1 MKIPENFTPQELYAA
16 AWNAAIGDF
25 TLELKRELILRI
37 KELQT
42 CRAAHLNI
50 TDYYDDICHNYT
62 KQIEMLRGF
71 SAAMEVLGDSY
82 HKNAE
87 DFE

>member
-16 AWNAAIGDF
+16 AWNSAIENF
-25 TLELKRELILRI
+25 VLELKRELILRI
-37 KELQT
+37 RELQT

-50 TDYYDDICHNYT
+50 TDDYDDICRNYT

-71 SAAMEVLGDSY
+71 SAAMEVLEDSY
-82 HKNAE
+82 YKNAE